1 MRKTMSPTALQIHLK
16 EVNQYPILST
26 KEEKE
31 LALRAMIGNKEARD
45 KLITSNMRYVV
56 GKALEYKNQGAPV
69 EDLIQEGYL
78 GLCKAVD
85 RYDPLKGYKFITFAS
100 WWIWQSILQFLTI
113 HANTI
118 RIPANKL
125 NELRE
130 LKRVEERLHNEL
142 GRRPTLL
149 ELEEELPEI
158 NVQVLLPWIND
169 RTSHKGD
176 ENGEYSEDEEI
187 SEMSMSSRIP
197 FPSPDEEIM
206 SKSFSDSLMKI
217 ISQLPERE
225 GKILR
230 LYYGLDGMKP
240 LTLEE
245 VGDLMGLTRE
255 RIRQIRNIAL
265 ERLAKTE
272 ALKEAL

>member
-1 MRKTMSPTALQIHLK
+1 MSPTALQIHLK
-16 EVNQYPILST
+16 EVNQYPILTT

-45 KLITSNMRYVV
+45 KLITSNMRYVI
-56 GKALEYKNQGAPV
+56 GKALEYKNQGAPL

-125 NELRE
+125 GELRE
-130 LKRVEERLHNEL
+130 LKKAEEKLHNEL
-142 GRRPTLL
+142 GRRPTLT

-158 NVQVLLPWIND
+158 NVQILLPWINNKSQYNKD
-169 RTSHKGD
+169 DDG
-176 ENGEYSEDEEI
+176 NYSEDEEI
-187 SEMSMSSRIP
+187 SELSAASRVP

-206 SKSFSDSLMKI
+206 TKSFLEKLDKVI
-217 ISQLPERE
+217 NQLPERE
-225 GKILR
+225 GKIIR
-230 LYYGLDGMKP
+230 LYYGMNDMKP

-245 VGDLMGLTRE
+245 IGGLVGLTRE
-255 RIRQIRNIAL
+255 RIRQIKNIAL
-265 ERLAKTE
+265 EKLANTE